1 MKIFN
6 LKSVS
11 IFLFFLFIFCTRVLA
26 QSQSSDAIAV
36 RVLPNPHHYSA
47 ARWYQEQGFSGSP
60 QSLTVDG
67 YEAVRDGRSVYVN
80 AGNVVGSVLYT
91 NIYLLSFNQ
100 EAEDATVDIVSRILS
115 RWKFNTNYNAPGT
128 CNLTTTKTCLYS
140 DECPDGEYC
149 LSPKAKMIRDTR
161 RLSDLAEIKL
171 LLESYYQVRGN
182 YPILSSGSYIVNH
195 SVSTWPSWQKLFAQH
210 LGQELP
216 IDPINQLGDCGE
228 ARFDKVTCWDNGAQQ
243 FADGNPANAIFDLP
257 LGSYAYVYTVSAD
270 GLKYNL
276 YGDLEEGYG
285 AASADG
291 DIVGGGAELET
302 AGNSPVFTGETLS
315 GKSGEKFQGYIGIY
329 DSNPSA
335 KLTVTINTSG
345 TTWTAWSAAPQ
356 IDTVPSVP
364 NQRKIFAASAGVAGN
379 YSFTATIDNGLG
391 LPTSITTKTFTIS
404 IVNDPPVISASD
416 ITYIASTTNPLDL
429 RFAVRDAVSNFPL
442 NYSITPNGAFGL
454 NPATFALDPSGE
466 FYILSVGGY
475 FNPLT
480 QSPIDTT
487 KDYNFVTTATDVFG
501 GMSTDTFTVTVRNNK
516 PIFNLPLPCDTNVR
530 VGNSYNTCTL
540 KAEDPDGNAISF
552 YSFSAPP
559 SGMIFSTS
567 GIISGTPPASVQGAH
582 NISITAT
589 DEFGA
594 VSTSASFTLNINT
607 YCGDGVKQGV
617 GEAAVQNMERIGG
630 PADNGVEDCD
640 GASGL
645 AASPGDSSLDK
656 MYACS
661 GTPCPAGPSCP
672 GACVFVAG
680 GNGGYCGDSIAQ
692 NGNSG
697 TTNFGEECDDGMNAG
712 AVSGADRCDT
722 RNVNG
727 YGFCRNTFC
736 GDGVVQ
742 SPNGRALLGLGG
754 TGNEQC
760 DDSQNSINTDKC
772 YNNCTFTYC
781 GDGIIQAPNG
791 YDVSEA
797 CDDAAANSP
806 TGECTSSC
814 SLTYCGDGVIQPQN
828 GVFMQGISGTG
839 DEECETDADCSPGFE
854 CNGCRCDCI
863 PCRFGETNF
872 DYCCFN

>member
-1 MKIFN
+1 MKNFI
-6 LKSVS
+6 LKFTL
-11 IFLFFLFIFCTRVLA
+11 IFFLLFVFCTQVLA
-26 QSQSSDAIAV
+26 QSQSADAIAV

-115 RWKFNTNYNAPGT
+115 RWKFNTNYTATGT
-128 CNLTTTKTCLYS
+128 CNATVSQTCLYS
-140 DECPDGEYC
+140 DECPEGEYC
-149 LSPKAKMIRDTR
+149 LSPKAKMIRDTK
-161 RLSDLAEIKL
+161 RLSDLAEIKI
-171 LLESYYQVRGN
+171 LLEEYYQVRGN
-182 YPILSSGSYIVNH
+182 YPIMNSGTFIINH
-195 SVSTWPSWQKLFAQH
+195 SVSTWPSWQKLLAQH

-216 IDPINQLGDCGE
+216 VDPINKLGDCGE
-228 ARFDKVTCWDNGAQQ
+228 PRFDAVTCWDNGAQQ

-257 LGSYAYVYTVSAD
+257 LGSYAYVYIVSAD

-285 AASADG
+285 VASADG
-291 DIVGGGAELET
+291 DIVGGGADLET
-302 AGNSPVFTGETLS
+302 AANSPVFTGKTLT
-315 GKSGEKFQGYIGIY
+315 GKSGEPFNGYLGIY

-345 TTWTAWSAAPQ
+345 TAWTGWSAPPQ
-356 IDTVPSVP
+356 VEMVPSVP
-364 NQRKIFAASAGVAGN
+364 NQRKIFAAAAGAAGT

-391 LPTSITTKTFTIS
+391 LPTSVTTKTFTIS
-404 IVNDPPVISASD
+404 IVNDPPMIGASD
-416 ITYIASTTNPLDL
+416 FTYIASTTNPLNL
-429 RFAVRDAVSNFPL
+429 PFTVRDSVSNFPL
-442 NYSITPNGAFGL
+442 NYSITPNGSYGL
-454 NPATFALDPSGE
+454 NPATFALDVSGE
-466 FYILSVGGY
+466 FYILNVSGY

-487 KDYNFVTTATDVFG
+487 KDYNFVVTATDVFG
-501 GMSTDTFTVTVRNNK
+501 AMSTDTFTITVKNNK
-516 PIFNLPLPCDTNVR
+516 PIFSLPLPCDTHVR
-530 VGNSYNTCTL
+530 VNNPYNNCTVVA
-540 KAEDPDGNAISF
+540 KDPDGNAISF
-552 YSFSAPP
+552 YSFSAMPL
-559 SGMIFSTS
+559 GMTANNS
-567 GIISGTPPASVQGAH
+567 GIISGTPPTSEQGAH
-582 NISITAT
+582 NISVTAT

-594 VSTSASFTLNINT
+594 VSASAAFTLNVDT
-607 YCGDGVKQGV
+607 YCGDGVKQGS
-617 GEAAVQNMERIGG
+617 GEAAGQNMEKIGG

-640 GASGL
+640 GVSGL
-645 AASPGDSSLDK
+645 AVSPGDSSIAK

-661 GTPCPAGPSCP
+661 NVGCLVGNSCP
-672 GACVFVAG
+672 GACTYVTGAA
-680 GNGGYCGDSIAQ
+680 GGYCGDNIAH
-692 NGNSG
+692 NGNAG
-697 TTNFGEECDDGMNAG
+697 TTNFGEECDDGMIAG
-712 AVSGADRCDT
+712 PASGTDRCDT

-736 GDGVVQ
+736 GDGVTQV
-742 SPNGRALLGLGG
+742 PNGRGLLGLGG

-791 YDVSEA
+791 FEVSEA
-797 CDDAAANSP
+797 CDDGAANSP
-806 TGECTSSC
+806 SGECTNFC
-814 SLTYCGDGVIQPQN
+814 SLTYCGDGMIQSQN
-828 GVFMQGISGTG
+828 GVFTQGISGTG
-839 DEECETDADCSPGFE
+839 DEECEVDADCAPGFE

-863 PCRFGETNF
+863 PCRFDATPF
-872 DYCCFN
+872 DLCCFI